1 MLIAS
6 KLKASQNK
14 SIFIPYKIKEPASNY
29 TWLLFWTLQ
38 AADVW
43 STYKGMKYDC
53 VYEQNPLLPKVPH
66 LDRLLIHKIVF
77 LHPFVFFQSENLLSE
92 EDMLIPNLM
101 GTYVI
106 HNNLRVIDRAERN
119 CSKR

>member
-6 KLKASQNK
+6 RLKASQNK
-14 SIFIPYKIKEPASNY
+14 SIFTPYKIKEPASNY
-29 TWLLFWTLQ
+29 TWFLFWTLQ
-38 AADVW
+38 AVDVW
-43 STYKGMKYDC
+43 STHKGMKYNC

-66 LDRLLIHKIVF
+66 LDRLLIHKVIF
-77 LHPFVFFQSENLLSE
+77 LHPFYFFQIEDVLSQ

-101 GTYVI
+101 GMYVI